1 MKFSEQWLRSLVNP
15 PVNRDALVARLSMAG
30 LEVDAVSPV
39 AGEFSGVVVG
49 EVLSTEQHPDADKL
63 RVCQV
68 SDGEQTVQVVCGA
81 PNVRAG
87 LKIPFARIG
96 AVLPGDFKIK
106 KAKLRGVE
114 SFGML
119 CSASELQI
127 SEENDGL
134 LELSADAVV
143 GQCIRECL
151 NLNDASIEVDLT
163 PNRGDCLSLQGLA
176 REVGALYNVPVQL
189 PVITAVAASHA
200 QTVAVELA
208 ASQACPRYAGR
219 VITGVDLTRPTPA
232 WMVERLQ
239 RSDIRSIDAVV
250 DVTNYVMLEL
260 GQPLHAFDLARI
272 NGSICVRMAHDNE
285 EITLLDGQDIKLKAN
300 TLVIADQQRALAIAG
315 VMGGADSGVEVGK
328 TTDIFLESAFFEPVA
343 IAGKAR
349 SYGLHTDAS
358 HRFERGV
365 DWQLPAQAI
374 ERATELLLSIVC
386 GSAGPTLITEDA
398 QYLPNT
404 APIVLRAERVKQ
416 MFALSLSDSEIET
429 LLTPLG
435 LQLTAQSAGVWSVA
449 VPSHRFD
456 ISIEVDLLEEIGRLY
471 GYDRLPV
478 RYPAARLAPQ
488 AQSEAQASLPLLRRL
503 LVARGY
509 QEAIT
514 YSFIEPE
521 LFSAFHPELKA
532 LTLANPISAELSVMR
547 ASLLPGLLKA
557 LQHNLNRQQDRVRL
571 FESGLSFVGQLDD
584 LKQERMLAGVITGAR
599 LPELWTHGKESVDF
613 YDIKADVEALL
624 AAAGDRDSFTFVP
637 CQQHAF
643 HPGQCARIERN
654 GQAIG
659 FVGTLHPQLAT
670 ELDIDQQ
677 VLMFEVQLDAISAGR
692 LPAFKEL
699 SRFPEVRR
707 DLALV
712 VKAEVPAEQL
722 MAAMR
727 SAAGEFLTQ
736 IRLFDV
742 YQGKGVQE
750 GCKSLAVGLTWQHPS
765 RTLTDDEVSAATQA
779 ILTVLADNFAAT
791 LRM

>member
-189 PVITAVAASHA
+189 PVITAVAASHT

-374 ERATELLLSIVC
+374 ERATELLLSIVG
-386 GSAGPTLITEDA
+386 GSAGPTVITEDA

-547 ASLLPGLLKA
+547 ASYSGLLKA

-599 LPELWTHGKESVDF
+599 LPELWTHGKETVDF

-643 HPGQCARIERN
+643 HPGQCARIDRN
-654 GQAIG
+654 GQAVG

-677 VLMFEVQLDAISAGR
+677 VLMFEVQLDAIECRTFA
-692 LPAFKEL
+692 
-699 SRFPEVRR
+699 
-707 DLALV
+707 
-712 VKAEVPAEQL
+712 
-722 MAAMR
+722 
-727 SAAGEFLTQ
+727 
-736 IRLFDV
+736 
-742 YQGKGVQE
+742 
-750 GCKSLAVGLTWQHPS
+750 SL
-765 RTLTDDEVSAATQA
+765 
-779 ILTVLADNFAAT
+779 
-791 LRM
+791 

>member
-374 ERATELLLSIVC
+374 ERATELLLSIVG

-654 GQAIG
+654 GQAVG

-670 ELDIDQQ
+670 DLDIDQQ